1 MPFSSVLGANSVV
14 KPGVCTSTTRP
25 SVPYTGQLIYE
36 TDTRRIA
43 AWNGSAWIYET
54 AADGPPGLVLV
65 RSETTF
71 SAASSITADSV
82 FNSTYQNY
90 LITIRYITSTTGAMN
105 MRLRASGTS
114 AATNYNWIQL
124 YALSGTTANAVAT
137 SQTSWFIGG
146 DANGSIFQ
154 SVQLYVNA
162 PNLAEPTTFTSLN
175 ARANTAYTGVQ
186 ANYIIGNHTTA
197 TSYDGFEII
206 IGSGTATG
214 NYTVYGYQK

>member
-105 MRLRASGTS
+105 M
-114 AATNYNWIQL
+114 